1 MSQEDLMESNAAW
14 AASRN
19 QNKRKEKGL
28 HPSDYAAVKRK
39 TGISRTDLSSM
50 AAYTVPPAGIKLAL
64 EAIFILLYPNS
75 NRRSRKRN
83 QGEEGKRIVP
93 KSKVELEWP
102 SLQRMAA
109 DREHLLRCLLQ
120 FREGVPLH
128 PEKEE
133 MLISYIDDKLFEN
146 FTFNGL
152 STKIK
157 KHSLPFEFSTQKN

>member
-1 MSQEDLMESNAAW
+1 
-14 AASRN
+14 
-19 QNKRKEKGL
+19 
-28 HPSDYAAVKRK
+28 
-39 TGISRTDLSSM
+39 M
-50 AAYTVPPAGIKLAL
+50 AAYVPPAGIKLAL

-133 MLISYIDDKLFEN
+133 MLISYIDDKLFNEDLLMRQSQ
-146 FTFNGL
+146 GAAAICAYV
-152 STKIK
+152 KRV
-157 KHSLPFEFSTQKN
+157 FESAARAKSRYGAPGSGDGSRRMMEVEDDPLWGDQTEEHATADAEQDGRFRS